1 MSYQC
6 RHITMP
12 YIFWWV
18 LNCPRWLIR
27 INIHA
32 WQPLWSAT
40 NCIKLYPYLCPNCVL
55 VLGSHCRLCSAWSS
69 SYLSLWN
76 IKWLPPS
83 SLMYVYKLHTN
94 GISLSTH
101 SHALISNS
109 SNYHNINTT
118 ITANNNNI
126 KNKIGNKIGNKINI

>member
-18 LNCPRWLIR
+18 RNCPRRLIK
-27 INIHA
+27 IDIYA
-32 WQPLWSAT
+32 WQLLWSAI
-40 NCIKLYPYLCPNCVL
+40 NCIKLCPYLCPCCAL

-69 SYLSLWN
+69 LYLSPWN
-76 IKWLPPS
+76 IKWLLLY

-109 SNYHNINTT
+109 FNYHNTN
-118 ITANNNNI
+118 IT
-126 KNKIGNKIGNKINI
+126 NKIGNNIHNKIQNKIGDKINT